1 MAVYQAPD
9 IKDRIAVGDDLY
21 QIADS
26 GGKKK
31 LTPDPTE
38 VTEAGTPINKALLQ
52 PMADAIQTLS
62 TDMLP
67 YNNYWWRIRQ
77 NAGSYNLRLVPS
89 MQINGAYEEST
100 ASNGNKYYKV
110 NILETW
116 SRNNGDDNDGE
127 YEDPRTIQIA
137 SSISVSSNG
146 TISLVNPTSYSISGE
161 DFYSQKDT
169 YESRLSGKYVKG
181 FAVSPDT
188 IYKMPSSPDIQTWRA
203 RYTVSGETTVY
214 VDYYLHASTVQV
226 AVADYAA
233 TTSDYSYVSNEDENF
248 YPHSGTQNGIEYQY
262 LGRIFDVAVKA
273 EPYKVQTINVT
284 SASWNNRKYAVTILC
299 TRYLLWMINNIS
311 SSKARGTFAL
321 VDSQKLYGINGT
333 SASSAS
339 LNEFFVGFAPAGN
352 SNDDIMGNLYMT
364 FTTSGFELSYS
375 TSDYSTALPL
385 TIAYLPL

>member
-9 IKDRIAVGDDLY
+9 IKDRIAVGDDMY
-21 QIADS
+21 TIEPQPD
-26 GGKKK
+26 GRDK
-31 LTPDPTE
+31 LTPDPDE

-52 PMADAIQTLS
+52 PMADAIQALS
-62 TDMLP
+62 TDALP

-89 MQINGAYEEST
+89 TQIGGAYEEST

-137 SSISVSSNG
+137 SSVSVGSNG

-161 DFYSQKDT
+161 DFSSQFST

-181 FAVSPDT
+181 FSISPDT

-203 RYTVSGETTVY
+203 SYTVSGETTVY

-233 TTSDYSYVSNEDENF
+233 VTGDYSYVSNEDENF
-248 YPHSGTQNGIEYQY
+248 YPHSGTQSGIEYQY
-262 LGRIFDVAVKA
+262 LGRIFEFAPKNAAYDGVK
-273 EPYKVQTINVT
+273 VIHIT
-284 SASWNNRKYAVTILC
+284 SASWNNKSVTINIPVKRCLIWVGNKPTSWMYTTDEC
-299 TRYLLWMINNIS
+299 PGIFGLL
-311 SSKARGTFAL
+311 ADD
-321 VDSQKLYGINGT
+321 VLYGIAAQDSKVQAIIWDGSYTLRTDIADLSFSSISNGSIT
-333 SASSAS
+333 LVYSS
-339 LNEFFVGFAPAGN
+339 NVPGC
-352 SNDDIMGNLYMT
+352 DIY
-364 FTTSGFELSYS
+364 
-375 TSDYSTALPL
+375 
-385 TIAYLPL
+385 YLPLPS